1 MKIMT
6 YMNRISMKC
15 IEVFGVSAQL
25 LHCTCTESVSCC
37 NQHSMAVLV
46 QPEGYLKAN
55 SKFINRCNMDWEMF
69 ALSNEHFCFKK

>member
-1 MKIMT
+1 MKMMT

-25 LHCTCTESVSCC
+25 LHCTRTESVACC

-46 QPEGYLKAN
+46 QPEGYLKH
-55 SKFINRCNMDWEMF
+55 KFETHKWMQYDWKIRF
-69 ALSNEHFCFKK
+69 VQ